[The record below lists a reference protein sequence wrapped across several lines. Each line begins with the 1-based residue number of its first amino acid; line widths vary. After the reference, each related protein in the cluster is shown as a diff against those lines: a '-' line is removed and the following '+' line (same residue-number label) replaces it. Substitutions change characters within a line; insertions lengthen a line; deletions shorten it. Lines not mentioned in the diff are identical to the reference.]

1 MYPPEAIEM
10 KRFQKIAA
18 ALGLSTIF
26 VIQIWLTIIYFVGN
40 RSVQQ
45 VTSRVQKYFIKL
57 YKAGLPIPGRI
68 PKSIDKYKVIPF

>member
-1 MYPPEAIEM
+1 M
-10 KRFQKIAA
+10 F
-18 ALGLSTIF
+18 L
-26 VIQIWLTIIYFVGN
+26 GN

-68 PKSIDKYKVIPF
+68 PKSVEKYKVSLLIISSK

>member
-1 MYPPEAIEM
+1 MNVVIIV
-10 KRFQKIAA
+10 KNLFRKF
-18 ALGLSTIF
+18 IF
-26 VIQIWLTIIYFVGN
+26 VSGN

-68 PKSIDKYKVIPF
+68 PKSIDKYKVTNTIAII